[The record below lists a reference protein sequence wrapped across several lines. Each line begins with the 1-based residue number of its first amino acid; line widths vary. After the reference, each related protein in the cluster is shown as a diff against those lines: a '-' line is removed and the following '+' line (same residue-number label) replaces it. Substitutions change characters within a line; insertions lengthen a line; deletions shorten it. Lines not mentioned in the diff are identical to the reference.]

1 MNSEALEFCI
11 SLSLTL
17 LSFPNISCHTFLHG
31 GHEIADFGRLSFR
44 FQMDAAIGQILHK
57 TRHLKL
63 LGDLQSLVTK
73 PDSLDASGEKGRNM
87 MHFWHSDKKVARC
100 VSTQHELVTVT
111 SRILFARITHLS
123 SVFTDAT
130 RRLHYMTNSDSDGLF
145 DNDWEERGELSWT
158 EKDWQKYLAEQEDA
172 VRDYIKHYDQLGNA
186 PDRIDEVARRMGWE
200 MTDLSGAN
208 DEIEEDEEETDESDE
223 ESFESEWDPYTLH
236 RNPVYIAT
244 RSLYLSLIAH
254 WERIAVQPGRVP
266 SALGITLL
274 SSLYKGNEQVMQAVQ
289 ALEMGD
295 YTLAV
300 CLFKLA
306 LRELNQTL
314 ARLSQPD
321 VAATPLAMRYR
332 EYALPRLFDL
342 REIWLRVMSECRQG
356 RGDDSASE

>member
-1 MNSEALEFCI
+1 
-11 SLSLTL
+11 
-17 LSFPNISCHTFLHG
+17 
-31 GHEIADFGRLSFR
+31 
-44 FQMDAAIGQILHK
+44 
-57 TRHLKL
+57 
-63 LGDLQSLVTK
+63 
-73 PDSLDASGEKGRNM
+73 
-87 MHFWHSDKKVARC
+87 
-100 VSTQHELVTVT
+100 
-111 SRILFARITHLS
+111 
-123 SVFTDAT
+123 
-130 RRLHYMTNSDSDGLF
+130 MTNSDSDGLF
-145 DNDWEERGELSWT
+145 DNDWEDRGELSWT

-172 VRDYIKHYDQLGNA
+172 VRDYIKHYDQLSSA

-200 MTDLSGAN
+200 MADLSGVN
-208 DEIEEDEEETDESDE
+208 DEIEEDEEDDSEDDESFD
-223 ESFESEWDPYTLH
+223 SEWDPYTLH

-254 WERIAVQPGRVP
+254 WERVAVQPGRVP
-266 SALGITLL
+266 AALGITLL

-342 REIWLRVMSECRQG
+342 REIWLRVMNECRQG
-356 RGDDSASE
+356 HSDDSSAE